1 MILKQ
6 YFRLN
11 LFLFSA
17 RPESKVAFMASCVP
31 IGIRGD
37 QQLAL
42 LFLELQ
48 SKDKTAASTNS
59 IEALAYSH
67 QDPFQP
73 LFGIKCAIKSTFI
86 FIYTK

>member
-1 MILKQ
+1 
-6 YFRLN
+6 
-11 LFLFSA
+11 
-17 RPESKVAFMASCVP
+17 MASCVP
-31 IGIRGD
+31 IWIRGD

-48 SKDKTAASTNS
+48 SKTGTDTVASTNS

-73 LFGIKCAIKSTFI
+73 LFWIKCAIKSPFI
-86 FIYTK
+86 FVNTKQIALGVL

>member
-1 MILKQ
+1 
-6 YFRLN
+6 
-11 LFLFSA
+11 
-17 RPESKVAFMASCVP
+17 MASCVP

-73 LFGIKCAIKSTFI
+73 LFGMKCAIKSTFHFYLNTLSRLLWAFSRI
-86 FIYTK
+86 SRQTKV

>member
-1 MILKQ
+1 
-6 YFRLN
+6 
-11 LFLFSA
+11 
-17 RPESKVAFMASCVP
+17 MASCVP

-48 SKDKTAASTNS
+48 SKTGTDTVASTNS

-67 QDPFQP
+67 QDPF
-73 LFGIKCAIKSTFI
+73 
-86 FIYTK
+86 